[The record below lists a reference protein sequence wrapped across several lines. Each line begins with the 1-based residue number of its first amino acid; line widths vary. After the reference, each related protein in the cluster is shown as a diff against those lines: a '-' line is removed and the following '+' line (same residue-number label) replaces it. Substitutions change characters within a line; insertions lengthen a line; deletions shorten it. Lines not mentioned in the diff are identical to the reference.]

1 MWEQVWLRAKD
12 VPEARVTE
20 ALLLRFAN
28 VNAIT
33 RVTAS
38 SHRRIELTTAR
49 EDQERRALALRALL
63 RGGLSTVDT
72 AEHLARL
79 GLSPDRSYFIVRARS
94 RKGLDSD
101 RLPQALVHGRAD
113 PPYAAFVLWGEDTV
127 GLLREQP
134 PQAAGLTAGVA
145 GPVSTDQFA
154 AAHRAASTAFET
166 AWALGLEGTYDLPG
180 LGLRA
185 AVQASPEVGIAL
197 RERFLTPLLA
207 SGSLG
212 EELLSTARAF
222 LESGSKRDVA
232 AAQLYLHTNTVGYR
246 LNRFCE
252 LTGAD
257 LTDLTTLAELHWLFT
272 DLDLRPPASR
282 G

>member
-1 MWEQVWLRAKD
+1 MTAADWVQIEAAVDATIDDLDAVIEHVNSAIRERVPEYAYVPDELLTRATTHNVGSMLRALKERRELTPPELDGFAITVEERARNGVPLDEYLLAVATAEAAMWEQVWLRAKA

-38 SHRRIELTTAR
+38 SHRRIELATAR

-101 RLPQALVHGRAD
+101 RLPQALVHG
-113 PPYAAFVLWGEDTV
+113 
-127 GLLREQP
+127 
-134 PQAAGLTAGVA
+134 
-145 GPVSTDQFA
+145 
-154 AAHRAASTAFET
+154 
-166 AWALGLEGTYDLPG
+166 
-180 LGLRA
+180 
-185 AVQASPEVGIAL
+185 
-197 RERFLTPLLA
+197 
-207 SGSLG
+207 
-212 EELLSTARAF
+212 
-222 LESGSKRDVA
+222 
-232 AAQLYLHTNTVGYR
+232 
-246 LNRFCE
+246 
-252 LTGAD
+252 
-257 LTDLTTLAELHWLFT
+257 
-272 DLDLRPPASR
+272 
-282 G
+282 